1 MAEFDRQN
9 PLFERNDGSVEVISA
24 DNSKSNEHFTIRI
37 LSGHRPLRNGSGR
50 ERVFRFEVS
59 DECNVV
65 KTISSFDQSTQG
77 CKTPINNRQTAG
89 LNFHRP
95 PHAPVI
101 RAPFMTADRGR
112 EQMPNAG
119 NQFGERGVDVALSQ
133 MQLSQKTAMITSRPV
148 DLYELEVGETD
159 FEELRR

>member
-1 MAEFDRQN
+1 LETLAEFDRQN

-37 LSGHRPLRNGSGR
+37 LSGHRTLRNGRGR

-65 KTISSFDQSTQG
+65 KTISSFDQSTHV
-77 CKTPINNRQTAG
+77 CKTPINNGQTAG
-89 LNFHRP
+89 LNLQRTP
-95 PHAPVI
+95 YAPVI
-101 RAPFMTADRGR
+101 RAPFMTSDRGR
-112 EQMPNAG
+112 EQIPNAG
-119 NQFGERGVDVALSQ
+119 DQFGERGVDVALSQ
-133 MQLSQKTAMITSRPV
+133 MQLSTSRAV
-148 DLYELEVGETD
+148 ELYELEVGESD